1 MFQRFLILALLSC
14 SISLRAQ
21 TINLSGQINGGP
33 ASEPVPDAYVTLLLP
48 SGKSLNAVSEKNGSF
63 SFTSLSAGQHIIVV
77 SCIGFKTY
85 ADTLQLTAS
94 KNIQVML
101 SGRFLLKDEVIV
113 RAIRAQDKSAG
124 TFTNISKGRL
134 EEQNMGQDFPFLL
147 NMTPSV
153 VVNSDAGA
161 GVGYTGMTIRGIDQT
176 RINVTI
182 NGIPVN
188 DAESQG
194 VYWVDLPDFASSVQS
209 VQIQRGVGTS
219 TNGAAAFGSSIN
231 VQTNSARQDAYAELN
246 SSVGSFNTYKNN
258 VQFGTGILKN
268 GWSFDGRLSKLSSDG
283 YIDRAFSDLKSYY
296 LSAGHYGKK
305 SMIKLVHFSGAERT
319 YQAWNGIAQDVLDT
333 NRTYNEF
340 TYPNQTDNYQQD
352 YYQAFFTYEFNKKL
366 LLNTALFYT
375 RGKGYYE
382 EYKTY
387 ESFSDYG
394 LTDVVVG
401 TDTILQTDLIR
412 RRWLDNDFY
421 GTTFS
426 LQYSPSKKTTA
437 ILGGGATYYDGRH
450 YGEIIWAQYA
460 ATVPVNTHYYHDNSY
475 KTDVNVY
482 GKVNHSLGKV
492 TLFGDAQVRYI
503 QYNFLGFD
511 QNLSNIQ
518 QTADYTFFN
527 PKAGAVYAFSDS
539 SDVYVSYSVAGKEPN
554 RNDFVNSTMASRPK
568 AEHLQDIEMGYRKTW
583 KRASVSAN
591 VYYMHYQNQLILSGK
606 INDVGAYN
614 RINVPV
620 SYRTGIELA
629 GSVTITTYLQWSG
642 NLTVSENKIK
652 KFTEYVDDWD
662 WGGQWTQEHR
672 YSNLAFSPEV
682 IASSQIRVLPFKSLY
697 MDLMSKYVS
706 DQYLD
711 NTQNNGRK
719 LDAFFVNNLLLS
731 YSKSFSKGIKNLR
744 LGLMCNNLFNEKYEP
759 NGYTYSGISGGVRS
773 DYNYYFPQACRNYL
787 MQVTL
792 GF

>member
-1 MFQRFLILALLSC
+1 MFQRFFLVTLFAVSMQLQ
-14 SISLRAQ
+14 AQ
-21 TINLSGQINGGP
+21 TINLSGQINGGS
-33 ASEPVPDAYVTLLLP
+33 ANEPVPDAYVTLLLP
-48 SGKSLNAVSEKNGSF
+48 SGKSMNAVSEKNGSF
-63 SFTSLSAGQHIIVV
+63 SFGSLGQGQHILVV

-85 ADTLQLTAS
+85 VDTVQLTTS
-94 KNIQVML
+94 QHLLVKLDGQ
-101 SGRFLLKDEVIV
+101 FLLKDEVIV

-124 TFTNISKGRL
+124 TFTNISKKQL
-134 EEQNMGQDFPFLL
+134 SEQNMGQDFPFLL
-147 NMTPSV
+147 NLTPSV

-231 VQTNSARQDAYAELN
+231 VQTNSVRQDAYAEVN
-246 SSVGSFNTYKNN
+246 SSIGSFNTYKNN
-258 VQFGTGILKN
+258 VQFGTGVLKS
-268 GWSFDGRLSKLSSDG
+268 GWGFDGRLSKISSDG

-305 SMIKLVHFSGAERT
+305 SMVKLVHFSGSERT
-319 YQAWNGIAQDVLDT
+319 YQAWNGIPQEVLDT

-352 YYQAFFTYEFNKKL
+352 YYQAFFTYEFSKKL

-382 EYKTY
+382 EYKAAQN
-387 ESFSDYG
+387 FSDYG
-394 LTDVVVG
+394 LNNAVVG
-401 TDTILQTDLIR
+401 SDTVTQTDLIR

-426 LQYSPSKKTTA
+426 LHYTPSKKTTA
-437 ILGGGATYYDGRH
+437 TLGGGATYYDGRH
-450 YGEIIWAQYA
+450 YGEVIWAQYA
-460 ATVPVNTHYYHDNSY
+460 TTIPVNTRYYHDNSY
-475 KTDVNVY
+475 KTDVNMY
-482 GKVNHSLGKV
+482 GKVQHYLGKV
-492 TLFGDAQVRYI
+492 ALFADAQVRYI

-511 QNLSNIQ
+511 QNLNNIQ
-518 QTADYTFFN
+518 QTVDYTFFN

-539 SDVYVSYSVAGKEPN
+539 SDMYVSYSVAGKEPN
-554 RNDFVNSTMASRPK
+554 RNDFVNSTLMSRPK
-568 AEHLQDIEMGYRKTW
+568 AELLHDVEVGCRKTW
-583 KRASVSAN
+583 KRASFSAN
-591 VYYMHYQNQLILSGK
+591 MYYMHYKNQLILTGK

-629 GSVTITTYLQWSG
+629 GSVNITRYMHWSG
-642 NLTVSENKIK
+642 NITLSENKIK
-652 KFTEYVDDWD
+652 AFTEFVDDWD
-662 WGGQWTQEHR
+662 RGGQLAQEYR
-672 YSNLAFSPEV
+672 NSNLAFSPTI
-682 IASSQIRVLPFKSLY
+682 IAVSQIRFLPFKHFAF
-697 MDLMSKYVS
+697 DIISKYVS

-719 LDAFFVNNLLLS
+719 LDAFFVNNLLIS
-731 YSKSFSKGIKNLR
+731 YSTNFAKRIKNLR
-744 LGLMCNNLFNEKYEP
+744 IGFMYNNLFNEKYEP
-759 NGYTYSGISGGVRS
+759 NGYTYSSISGGVRS
-773 DYNYYFPQACRNYL
+773 DYNYYFPQAGRNYL